1 MPKLAHEYT
10 FLVHFETQQS
20 SLQIYPFDFK
30 YKSYHIF
37 LGEAPTNI
45 GHNIMCFIKSK
56 TPKSKLT
63 IVKILAE
70 NNIQCRLPFPY
81 IGRVYWLAD
90 MYQSCKSKMPLVIKT
105 HIKMKTHY
113 SSNVSA
119 SFKESALS
127 LYNENDDYI
136 TLKARMRHIGFLL
149 LSKHKKYLISLIK
162 QKEQKIVVI

>member
-10 FLVHFETQQS
+10 FLVHFDPQRSTRV
-20 SLQIYPFDFK
+20 YPCDFK

-37 LGEAPTNI
+37 IGEIPTNN
-45 GHNIMCFIKSK
+45 GLNIMCFIKSK
-56 TPKSKLT
+56 TPKLKST
-63 IVKILAE
+63 VINILEE
-70 NNIQCRLPFPY
+70 NNIQHRHLIPY
-81 IGRVYWLAD
+81 MGRVYWLAD
-90 MYQSCKSKMPLVIKT
+90 MYQSCKSKMPLAIKT

-119 SFKESALS
+119 SYKESALS

-149 LSKHKKYLISLIK
+149 LSKHKKYLISIIK
-162 QKEQKIVVI
+162 QKEKKIVVI